1 MIKVIR
7 ISILEKF
14 DARLMFYASMSN
26 EAAAIVAKDKD
37 VPLLLLTY
45 ALGQLKF
52 VLPPQWYMKINSNQ
66 FINTDVIWQNNL
78 VRELSHVPPQ
88 LHSITSCDTTSYK
101 FNVGK
106 VCVFKKVY
114 KDPFSLT
121 AIRMLGLSII
131 MTEDIFQK
139 PKNLFKL

>member
-7 ISILEKF
+7 ISILEKV
-14 DARLMFYASMSN
+14 DARLIFYASMSN

-52 VLPPQWYMKINSNQ
+52 VLPPQRYMKINSNQ

-88 LHSITSCDTTSYK
+88 LHSIISCDTTSYK

-121 AIRMLGLSII
+121 PIRMLGLTII

-139 PKNLFKL
+139 PKKLFKL

>member
-1 MIKVIR
+1 
-7 ISILEKF
+7 
-14 DARLMFYASMSN
+14 
-26 EAAAIVAKDKD
+26 
-37 VPLLLLTY
+37 
-45 ALGQLKF
+45 
-52 VLPPQWYMKINSNQ
+52 MKINSNQ
-66 FINTDVIWQNNL
+66 FINTHVIWQNNL

-88 LHSITSCDTTSYK
+88 LHAIITYDTTSYK

-139 PKNLFKL
+139 PKKLFKL